1 MKFIRVNKSI
11 FTNLSK
17 TEKKLNTGVELTG
30 LDINVL
36 SGILHLL
43 GRRVSFNDRV
53 QKLTGIHTF
62 RLYELT
68 SFFYKHLKDATA
80 KLRIVKTLKKLG
92 EFGILKIRQFDNRQV
107 SFELNNA
114 AINELMPMQEN
125 WFTLPTDLFED
136 PSKFSDHDLNN
147 EELQRRFH
155 GHEYVLLTSM
165 ISFFIEGL
173 LSSCNEQKEQD
184 PHPSD
189 ESANDVAIKQWKIL
203 RQRLLNGIGCALEDL
218 SPQEKNTISH
228 RFYRALRRL
237 KELGFINFTEIMSN
251 GKQILAL
258 SNLILNSALRAL
270 LTEINRKRINAYKAA
285 IQRNQFSNKKPKVN
299 SGVTNFQAE
308 VIKNNFQAKKTRDLI
323 QVWDQP

>member
-1 MKFIRVNKSI
+1 MLFIRINESI

-43 GRRVSFNDRV
+43 GRRVSFKDRV

-68 SFFYKHLKDATA
+68 SFLYKHLKHATA
-80 KLRIVKTLKKLG
+80 KVRIVKTLKKLSG
-92 EFGILKIRQFDNRQV
+92 FGIIKIRQLGNQQV
-107 SFELNNA
+107 SFELNNE
-114 AINELMPMQEN
+114 AINDLMPMQEN

-136 PSKFSDHDLNN
+136 PSKFSDHELNN

-155 GHEYVLLTSM
+155 GHEYALLTSL
-165 ISFFIEGL
+165 ISFFIKGL
-173 LSSCNEQKEQD
+173 LSPCNDQKEQD
-184 PHPSD
+184 PQLSD

-237 KELGFINFTEIMSN
+237 KELGFINFTEIMSK
-251 GKQILAL
+251 GKRILAL

-285 IQRNQFSNKKPKVN
+285 IQRNQSNKKPKVN
-299 SGVTNFQAE
+299 SGVSHFQAE
-308 VIKNNFQAKKTRDLI
+308 VIKNNFKAQKPRELI
-323 QVWDQP
+323 PAWEQP

>member
-11 FTNLSK
+11 FTNLRK

-43 GRRVSFNDRV
+43 SRRASFKDRV

-68 SFFYKHLKDATA
+68 SFLYKHLKHATA
-80 KLRIVKTLKKLG
+80 KVRIVKTLKKLG
-92 EFGILKIRQFDNRQV
+92 EFGIIKIRQLGNQQV
-107 SFELNNA
+107 SFELNNE

-155 GHEYVLLTSM
+155 GHEYALLTSM

-173 LSSCNEQKEQD
+173 ISSCNEQKKQEPQ
-184 PHPSD
+184 PSSD
-189 ESANDVAIKQWKIL
+189 DNDVAIKQWKIL

-237 KELGFINFTEIMSN
+237 KELGFINFTEIMMSK
-251 GKQILAL
+251 GKRILAL